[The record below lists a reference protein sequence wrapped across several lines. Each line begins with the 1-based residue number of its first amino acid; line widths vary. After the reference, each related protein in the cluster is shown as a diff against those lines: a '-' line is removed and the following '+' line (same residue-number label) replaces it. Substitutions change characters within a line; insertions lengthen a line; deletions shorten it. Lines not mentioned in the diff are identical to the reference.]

1 MNLVIFDLVNT
12 VMALIIIS
20 ALITLAWYLRILV
33 PWGCYGWISNTKW
46 VKDKKLDLLITSR
59 LSRILNICKE
69 EVKPFPPV
77 IEQVEKYTECFPMK
91 CAVAFRSTLVHLTC
105 ASYSTF

>member
-33 PWGCYGWISNTKW
+33 PWGCYGWIANTKW
-46 VKDKKLDLLITSR
+46 VKIKSWISVTS
-59 LSRILNICKE
+59 E
-69 EVKPFPPV
+69 
-77 IEQVEKYTECFPMK
+77 
-91 CAVAFRSTLVHLTC
+91 
-105 ASYSTF
+105 

>member
-12 VMALIIIS
+12 VMALIILS

-46 VKDKKLDLLITSR
+46 VG
-59 LSRILNICKE
+59 KE
-69 EVKPFPPV
+69 KIF
-77 IEQVEKYTECFPMK
+77 QMNGF
-91 CAVAFRSTLVHLTC
+91 AD
-105 ASYSTF
+105 

>member
-46 VKDKKLDLLITSR
+46 VKRDFKRESVTS
-59 LSRILNICKE
+59 
-69 EVKPFPPV
+69 VF
-77 IEQVEKYTECFPMK
+77 QTELYFEHLQGGGE
-91 CAVAFRSTLVHLTC
+91 AVSAC
-105 ASYSTF
+105 D

>member
-46 VKDKKLDLLITSR
+46 VKDKKWDFGHIGITSR

-77 IEQVEKYTECFPMK
+77 IDQVEKYTECFSMK
-91 CAVAFRSTLVHLTC
+91 
-105 ASYSTF
+105 

>member
-12 VMALIIIS
+12 VMALIILS

-46 VKDKKLDLLITSR
+46 VG
-59 LSRILNICKE
+59 KE
-69 EVKPFPPV
+69 TIF
-77 IEQVEKYTECFPMK
+77 I
-91 CAVAFRSTLVHLTC
+91 
-105 ASYSTF
+105 

>member
-33 PWGCYGWISNTKW
+33 PWGFYGWISNTKW
-46 VKDKKLDLLITSR
+46 VKRKE
-59 LSRILNICKE
+59 ILNLTF
-69 EVKPFPPV
+69 VF
-77 IEQVEKYTECFPMK
+77 QTELYFEHLQGGGE
-91 CAVAFRSTLVHLTC
+91 AVS
-105 ASYSTF
+105 ASD